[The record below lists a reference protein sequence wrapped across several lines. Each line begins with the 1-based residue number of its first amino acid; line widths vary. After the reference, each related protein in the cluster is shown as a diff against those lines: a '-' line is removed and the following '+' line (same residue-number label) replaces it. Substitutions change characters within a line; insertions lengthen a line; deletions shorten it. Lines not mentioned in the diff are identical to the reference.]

1 VTTSGQPAP
10 REVRRASVT
19 LAVAVG
25 VFGISFGVVATGA
38 GLSVP
43 MACAMS
49 LLVFTGATQF
59 AVIGVLAAG
68 GSALAAIGSGLLLGA
83 RHIAY
88 GLSLSRRMPPGIWKR
103 LLAAQFLLDEST
115 AMATA
120 QDDPADAQRAFWWTG
135 LSVFVFW
142 NLGTLV
148 GALFGNSLGDPGAL
162 GLDAVF
168 PAAFLALL
176 APLLRRPDGR
186 AAAIAGSVI
195 GLALVPF
202 APAGVPIVAA
212 AAGVVA
218 GLFFVDADTS
228 PPPPEELV

>member
-1 VTTSGQPAP
+1 
-10 REVRRASVT
+10 
-19 LAVAVG
+19 
-25 VFGISFGVVATGA
+25 
-38 GLSVP
+38 
-43 MACAMS
+43 M
-49 LLVFTGATQF
+49 
-59 AVIGVLAAG
+59 
-68 GSALAAIGSGLLLGA
+68 
-83 RHIAY
+83 
-88 GLSLSRRMPPGIWKR
+88 SRRLPPGIWKR

-120 QDDPADAQRAFWWTG
+120 QDDPAHAESAFWWTG
-135 LSVFVFW
+135 LSVFVCW
-142 NLGTLV
+142 NLGTLL

-186 AAAIAGSVI
+186 AAAIAGAVI

-202 APAGVPIVAA
+202 APAGVPIVAG

-218 GLFFVDADTS
+218 GLFFFDADTP